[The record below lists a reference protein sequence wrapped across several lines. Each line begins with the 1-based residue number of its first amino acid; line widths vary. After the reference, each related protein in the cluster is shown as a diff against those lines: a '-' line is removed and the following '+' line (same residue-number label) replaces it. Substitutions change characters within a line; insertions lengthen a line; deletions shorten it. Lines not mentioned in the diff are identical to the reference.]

1 MQLILPTLFFTSVM
15 VFSLKSFSPDSPSHS
30 SYNTRDVMVMTAMG
44 HFFIKSSLSTL
55 LSITCHAF
63 SFLFILLVCHHVFFI
78 LFWLLSPVAWWRI
91 SMWCV
96 LYPSFIRFHAAKI
109 SKSLP
114 VWLWPLWKVLSLF
127 CLGFRE
133 LLEFFFYFW
142 AIMAHTLGW
151 PQTQ

>member
-78 LFWLLSPVAWWRI
+78 LFWLLSPAAWWRI

-96 LYPSFIRFHAAKI
+96 LYPSFIRSFMLQRFLRVYQYDCDHCGRFWVY
-109 SKSLP
+109 S
-114 VWLWPLWKVLSLF
+114 VWD
-127 CLGFRE
+127 
-133 LLEFFFYFW
+133 LEIFLNFFFF
-142 AIMAHTLGW
+142 IFE
-151 PQTQ
+151 P